1 MDIIDKIFKRQK
13 AAIYAGNEI
22 FAPEASGTEHFFLG
36 DFSIDKRNFSVI
48 MLLCSFSVFPRS

>member
-36 DFSIDKRNFSVI
+36 DFSI
-48 MLLCSFSVFPRS
+48 